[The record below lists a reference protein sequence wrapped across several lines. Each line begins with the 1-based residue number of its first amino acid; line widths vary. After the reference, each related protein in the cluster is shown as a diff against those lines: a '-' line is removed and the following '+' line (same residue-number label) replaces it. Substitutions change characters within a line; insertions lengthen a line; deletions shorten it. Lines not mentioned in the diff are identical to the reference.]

1 MLRKNN
7 SNDLLFNDMNERVYS
22 GKDIL
27 STTFVKK

>member
-7 SNDLLFNDMNERVYS
+7 STGLLFNGMNERVCS

-27 STTFVKK
+27 SVTFVKK

>member
-7 SNDLLFNDMNERVYS
+7 STGLLFNGMNERVCS

-27 STTFVKK
+27 SATFVKK

>member
-7 SNDLLFNDMNERVYS
+7 SIGLLFNGMNERVYS

-27 STTFVKK
+27 STTFAKK

>member
-7 SNDLLFNDMNERVYS
+7 STGLLFNGINEWVYS

-27 STTFVKK
+27 NATFVKK